1 MRAWSDAPDPGDDFN
16 CRCWAEPVELTED
29 VKQALKVA
37 YKHLNDFKEDKYTLS
52 VKFLEHYLGNTGSK
66 VILPEDI
73 FDRNPVVQS
82 AIKKNQERF
91 QGQLESIA
99 YKFSPSTTFKDYWD
113 VDINK
118 ENFLESLDEDFA
130 RAIGSVKIRSEGS
143 FNIQK
148 KGNLITVHGRVV
160 IQFRDVY
167 DFNDDSIIDYVLF
180 KNERLLTQKGYAKPF
195 EIEWK
200 KEQTV
205 EGEIVFKNG
214 ILESKKFIWGK

>member
-91 QGQLESIA
+91 QGNWNL
-99 YKFSPSTTFKDYWD
+99 SPTS
-113 VDINK
+113 
-118 ENFLESLDEDFA
+118 FLRPLHLKITGMLILTRKIFW
-130 RAIGSVKIRSEGS
+130 RA
-143 FNIQK
+143 
-148 KGNLITVHGRVV
+148 
-160 IQFRDVY
+160 
-167 DFNDDSIIDYVLF
+167 
-180 KNERLLTQKGYAKPF
+180 
-195 EIEWK
+195 
-200 KEQTV
+200 
-205 EGEIVFKNG
+205 
-214 ILESKKFIWGK
+214 